1 MKASLLSTLLVLIFV
16 VSSFAQS
23 KSFVT
28 LKNKF
33 RGGENVISVKAG
45 SFLVRTVLLFS
56 GEGDWEDDFG
66 KVRSVRV
73 INIPQA
79 EFKKK
84 NVSAKGF
91 RNVLAKDQFEELVTT
106 FSEGERLTIFQRDGK
121 DSDIYFM
128 LIENDH
134 DVTALEIR
142 GELFPE
148 KIVEDHRKRKSKT
161 T

>member
-1 MKASLLSTLLVLIFV
+1 MKSTLLATLLILTLSL
-16 VSSFAQS
+16 SSFGQS
-23 KSFVT
+23 QSFST

-45 SFLVRTVLLFS
+45 SFLVRTVLLLS
-56 GEGDWEDDFG
+56 GEGDWEDNFG
-66 KVRSVRV
+66 RVRSVRV
-73 INIPQA
+73 INIPQL
-79 EFKKK
+79 EFKRK

-91 RNVLAKDQFEELVTT
+91 TKVLRDDNFEEVITT
-106 FSEGERLTIFQRDGK
+106 YSEGERLTIFQRDGK
-121 DSDIYFM
+121 NSDLYFM